1 MFKVKRKKAG
11 DFYGLESQSEDDYF
25 ASDYDDGEFYE
36 DSAHANL
43 ALGGSSLNTGRKS
56 RFYNDMNPHHT
67 RGVFTIMCIAF
78 LVLVFLVYS
87 FVNDFDAIEAI
98 RSSLRR
104 FICIDSICPRLE
116 QSESEM
122 NSYVG

>member
-36 DSAHANL
+36 DSADANL

-67 RGVFTIMCIAF
+67 RGVFTIMCVAF

-87 FVNDFDAIEAI
+87 FVNDFDAIV
-98 RSSLRR
+98 R
-104 FICIDSICPRLE
+104 FIKVHNLVPPRHSRNVFHRMRHERL
-116 QSESEM
+116 
-122 NSYVG
+122 